1 MKFKDPKDWVGV
13 DVFSMGRRIT
23 AGVENPVEKEI
34 VVESH
39 KTNGFG

>member
-1 MKFKDPKDWVGV
+1 MKFKDPKDWGALT
-13 DVFSMGRRIT
+13 FSAWLT